1 MGLWPSGVGNRL
13 PEFAPMRFRKGH
25 LMTNTCQLFSNLARQ
40 AWPCNCDCDG
50 SHGGDAGDRV
60 WPAIGGKG
68 VLVITVLVVLLVLM
82 LIGSVPTWPHSQNW
96 GYAPSGTLGLVLVVL
111 VVLLLTGR
119 L

>member
-1 MGLWPSGVGNRL
+1 
-13 PEFAPMRFRKGH
+13 
-25 LMTNTCQLFSNLARQ
+25 
-40 AWPCNCDCDG
+40 
-50 SHGGDAGDRV
+50 V